1 MMKHNRQ
8 MCQFH
13 EIWLNAFA
21 SGGFIKS
28 WLVYDTSLFSFEMYF
43 YLLMCISSQNLM
55 LLETHV
61 LN

>member
-1 MMKHNRQ
+1 

-43 YLLMCISSQNLM
+43 YLLMCISSRNLM